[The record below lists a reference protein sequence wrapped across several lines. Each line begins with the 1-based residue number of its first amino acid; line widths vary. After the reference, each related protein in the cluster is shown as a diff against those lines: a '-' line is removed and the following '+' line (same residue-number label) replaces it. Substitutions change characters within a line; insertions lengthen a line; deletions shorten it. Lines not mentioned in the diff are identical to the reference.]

1 MTKVAAPIKTS
12 TLNRRQ
18 SKGYPLPSLFIEG
31 RFSRNN
37 EHNLDYRCRRGNQRK
52 ADLLVGK
59 RPPGIR
65 VLPGQGNTKRQ
76 EPRGFAYPRVEQVA
90 FWAPP
95 LRAASSSPAHPPPLR
110 CAALDSASCSVR
122 RSSPAR
128 LVVRTKVLRASI
140 HA

>member
-37 EHNLDYRCRRGNQRK
+37 ESNLDYRCRRGNQRK

-76 EPRGFAYPRVEQVA
+76 GPRGFAYPRVEQVA

-95 LRAASSSPAHPPPLR
+95 LRAASSLFSGPSPTLA
-110 CAALDSASCSVR
+110 VR
-122 RSSPAR
+122 RSRLGFMFRATLVAR
-128 LVVRTKVLRASI
+128 VLSSTTAL
-140 HA
+140 